1 MAYFSFTNKLRN
13 NEAIEIFNY
22 GNCMRDFTYI
32 DDIVEGVKSVM
43 QSPPEK
49 KNGEDN
55 LPIPPY
61 KLYNIGNGSPGEFA

>member
-1 MAYFSFTNKLRN
+1 
-13 NEAIEIFNY
+13 
-22 GNCMRDFTYI
+22 MRDFTYI

-61 KLYNIGNGSPGEFA
+61 KLYNIGNGSPENLPDFVQILSQELVRAKVLPRGL